1 MSRISIQGRQGS
13 RPRRRRALV
22 WVFWPVSLAA
32 VALAI
37 SVQSFAQTGG
47 AQKDPAPPSPSIG
60 AAVPKSYFGP
70 MASEINRELV
80 GPVKLLRSAVKI
92 DPVANTV
99 KLPLYK
105 GAMRDGRLVWFILTD
120 TDDKENADALGLNFS
135 GKMTYLAVG
144 RAVRNATLQKNGSL
158 VFDRGT
164 VNFAPKRRLV
174 PGRAPNFFPPKV
186 AQPGSVGDASYTPF
200 IRIVN
205 AGGHIY
211 NAPVIAFGHSAKQI
225 ASCRSRPNYGIVHD
239 RVLHVC
245 PNRGGNGGGTVTLRT
260 TPVFSFAR
268 PSLYISMEASDPVPA
283 TLDQGTL
290 APAMADVPT
299 GRDDSAFSG
308 IERLFVIANGPMGSR
323 NPQRQ
328 GLNSAIHDKGPNG
341 TPLPP
346 IQVIGG
352 IPTIALDYSP
362 LWDLNLGQWTKAAI
376 ARGYRSR
383 LIDEFQFLDMVRNG
397 WITGPKGKPFR
408 STGIVVNCPIVMRL
422 L

>member
-1 MSRISIQGRQGS
+1 MT
-13 RPRRRRALV
+13 
-22 WVFWPVSLAA
+22 
-32 VALAI
+32 ALAFGAFA
-37 SVQSFAQTGG
+37 VQALATTGG
-47 AQKDPAPPSPSIG
+47 RGASSTSARTKDPAPPPPSVG
-60 AAVPKSYFGP
+60 ASVPKTYFGP
-70 MASEINRELV
+70 MPSEIDKELV
-80 GPVKLLRSAVKI
+80 GPVKLLRAASKI

-99 KLPLYK
+99 TLPLYR
-105 GAMRDGRLVWFILTD
+105 GQMTDGRRVWFILTD
-120 TDDKENADALGLNFS
+120 TDDKANADGLGLNFS
-135 GKMTYLAVG
+135 SKLTYLAVG
-144 RAVRNATLQKNGSL
+144 RAVRDAHLEKNGSL
-158 VFDRGT
+158 TFSRGT
-164 VNFAPKRRLV
+164 VDFSPKRRLV

-186 AQPGSVGDASYTPF
+186 AHPGSVGDASYSPF

-205 AGGHIY
+205 AGNHIY
-211 NAPVIAFGHSAKQI
+211 NAPVIAFGSSAKQI
-225 ASCRSRPNYGIVHD
+225 ASCHSRPNYNVVHD

-245 PNRGGNGGGTVTLRT
+245 PKGGGNGGGTVTLRT

-308 IERLFVIANGPMGSR
+308 IERLFVIANGPMGAN

-328 GLNSAIHDKGPNG
+328 GLNSAIHDRGPG
-341 TPLPP
+341 GKPLPP

-352 IPTIALDYSP
+352 VPTIALDYSP
-362 LWDLNLGQWTKAAI
+362 LWDLNLGAWTKQAVAK
-376 ARGYRSR
+376 GYRSR
-383 LIDEFQFLDMVRNG
+383 LIDEFQYLDMVRKG
-397 WITGPKGKPFR
+397 WITGPKGKRFG